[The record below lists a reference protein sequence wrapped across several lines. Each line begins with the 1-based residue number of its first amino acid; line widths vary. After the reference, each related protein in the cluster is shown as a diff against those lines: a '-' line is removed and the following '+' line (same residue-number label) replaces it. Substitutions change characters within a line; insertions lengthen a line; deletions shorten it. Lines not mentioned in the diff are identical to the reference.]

1 VLKARDFAEVN
12 KATRD
17 GDFAVF
23 IELVGRLRT
32 RPPQERMR
40 GVTRDLFDMPPVE
53 AMAAFN
59 AAHAQAS
66 FTL

>member
-1 VLKARDFAEVN
+1 
-12 KATRD
+12 
-17 GDFAVF
+17 
-23 IELVGRLRT
+23 LRT

-40 GVTRDLFDMPPVE
+40 GFTRDLFDMPPVE

-66 FTL
+66 FAL